1 MKRKTVKDVFGFWKI
16 KGAELSG
23 DYEIPVIHGSSK
35 IPEDLVLFTDC
46 EKEKHPENKSI
57 HFYQY
62 DENFANCLENE
73 AKLTKKLYVF
83 RKFQSVILP
92 DYSIYRDMPFA
103 HQIYQIYKS
112 RSIGSFLMQN
122 KIRVIPNIR
131 WGDERTLK
139 IACDGIDKWG
149 VVAVGVQG
157 GYKNAENSD
166 CFEKG
171 FYKMLDILEPETV
184 LCYGKLSYA
193 LSAECNLR
201 QINVKTYPTEISKAM
216 QKKDMFQNEFDFSG
230 LQENV
235 K

>member
-1 MKRKTVKDVFGFWKI
+1 MKRKTVNDVFGFWKI

-46 EKEKHPENKSI
+46 EKEKHPENKSV

-62 DENFANCLENE
+62 DENFVNCLESE
-73 AKLTKKLYVF
+73 AKLTKKLCAF

-92 DYSIYRDMPFA
+92 DYSVYRDMPFA
-103 HQIYQIYKS
+103 QQICQIYKS
-112 RSIGSFLMQN
+112 RAIGNFLMQN

-131 WGDERTLK
+131 WGDGRTIK
-139 IACDGIDKWG
+139 ITCDGIDKYG

-157 GYKNAENSD
+157 GYKNTENSES
-166 CFEKG
+166 FENG

-184 LCYGKLSYA
+184 LCYGKLSYG
-193 LSAECNLR
+193 LLAECNLR

-216 QKKDMFQNEFDFSG
+216 QKKDMFQNEFDFSA
-230 LQENV
+230 
-235 K
+235 